1 MAFLPLLF
9 NLPRHV
15 LSRIWRNLHRD
26 IEIDRIRRSEEKEL
40 LKLGGGQNIFIFK
53 GGLPYEGRGR
63 GKGGGSEKI
72 HFQGILRCEKGAN
85 FLGGGSYPSAYYEVT
100 FGQGRK

>member
-26 IEIDRIRRSEEKEL
+26 IEIDRNRRSEEL

-53 GGLPYEGRGR
+53 GGFPYEGWGRGR
-63 GKGGGSEKI
+63 GGGSEKF
-72 HFQGILRCEKGAN
+72 HFQGILRCEEGGGN

-100 FGQGRK
+100 FGQGLK